1 MLKTL
6 LGKIL
11 DPIDKLIFK
20 PLKINM
26 NEFCGYLFGIISII
40 LAADRLIQY
49 IRVFFTGQFSFYW
62 SPIGYLFALLCPF
75 IGYVTLCGS
84 PKCKTLRDPMHYFV
98 FYSLLMYA
106 IVLGM
111 IAQWTN
117 EITWYVLMRSTGFKN
132 IIEHLPDI
140 IIPAVGGISI
150 LPTFLTFK
158 TMFNYYIGNIVDGD
172 EYWIESFEEFKGVK
186 LETASSK
193 KTLPRAYFCDAPICL
208 DEKTGKITMIPEK
221 LRFEATM
228 IEGATGTGKTA
239 TVVEPMCA
247 NDIERKFFFRELSK
261 KMAHHALST
270 GMAELNVPYSN
281 DVLNHNFDLSYLTP
295 RSGREKEYKDYVK
308 DMIRYEDPETGLLYY
323 RGIGFTLVAPDN
335 ACIERVHKVAEA
347 FQMHKM
353 LLIDRKSV
361 V

>member
-1 MLKTL
+1 MVKTI

-11 DPIDKLIFK
+11 DPLDRLVFK
-20 PLKINM
+20 PLKINI
-26 NEFCGYLFGIISII
+26 NEFFGYFFGVISIF
-40 LAADRLIQY
+40 LAVDRLVQY
-49 IRVFFTGQFSFYW
+49 FRVFFTGQLSMYW
-62 SPIGYLFALLCPF
+62 SPLGYLLALMCPF
-75 IGYVTLCGS
+75 IGYATLCAS

-98 FYSLLMYA
+98 FYSLLLYC

-117 EITWYVLMRSTGFKN
+117 EVTWYVLMRSTGFKN
-132 IIEHLPDI
+132 IIHFIPEI
-140 IIPAVGGISI
+140 IIPAVGGLSI

-158 TMFNYYIGNIVDGD
+158 TMWNYYIKNVVDGD
-172 EYWIESFEEFKGVK
+172 EYWIESFEDYHGYK
-186 LETASSK
+186 LESSSSK
-193 KTLPRAYFCDAPICL
+193 KALPRAYFCDAPICL

-228 IEGATGTGKTA
+228 VEGATGTGKTA

-323 RGIGFTLVAPDN
+323 RGIGF
-335 ACIERVHKVAEA
+335 
-347 FQMHKM
+347 
-353 LLIDRKSV
+353 KSV
-361 V
+361 VSFAKEVHLISGDFEITFSKEM